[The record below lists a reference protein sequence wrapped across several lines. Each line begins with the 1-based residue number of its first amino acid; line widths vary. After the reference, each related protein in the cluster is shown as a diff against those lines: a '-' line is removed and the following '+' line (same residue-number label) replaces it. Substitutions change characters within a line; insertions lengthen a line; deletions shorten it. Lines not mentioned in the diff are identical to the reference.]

1 MAESNHSSVPEG
13 FKEIPDCDGKYFIG
27 KDGRVWSCLSNRIL
41 TQHLDAPKK
50 YLQSL
55 LMLPGRKKG
64 MPRYIHKL
72 VALTWIG
79 PAPGPTG
86 TKRHEYCVNHKDGN
100 KQNNHVDNL
109 EWVTNSENLSHA
121 WRTGLRSDF
130 IGENAQ
136 HSIFTNEEVRSIRLR
151 ILNGEKV
158 KAIADDFNVTTG
170 VIKNIQKFYSW
181 KRQDWDL
188 IDDMMK
194 ICKSKWIAET
204 KRCVESGQFY
214 SYSDINRYSQT

>member
-13 FKEIPDCDGKYFIG
+13 FKEIPGCDGKYFIG
-27 KDGRVWSCLSNRIL
+27 KDGRVWSCLSNQIL

-64 MPRYIHKL
+64 TPRYIHKL

-100 KQNNHVDNL
+100 KRNNHADNL

-121 WRTGLRSDF
+121 WRTGLRDDF
-130 IGENAQ
+130 IGENAP
-136 HSIFTNEEVRSIRLR
+136 HSIFTSEEVRSIRLR
-151 ILNGEKV
+151 IINGEKI
-158 KAIADDFNVTTG
+158 KTIADDFNVGIG

-214 SYSDINRYSQT
+214 SYSDINRYSQA

>member
-1 MAESNHSSVPEG
+1 
-13 FKEIPDCDGKYFIG
+13 
-27 KDGRVWSCLSNRIL
+27 
-41 TQHLDAPKK
+41 
-50 YLQSL
+50 
-55 LMLPGRKKG
+55 
-64 MPRYIHKL
+64 MP
-72 VALTWIG
+72 WQ
-79 PAPGPTG
+79 
-86 TKRHEYCVNHKDGN
+86 C
-100 KQNNHVDNL
+100 
-109 EWVTNSENLSHA
+109 
-121 WRTGLRSDF
+121 
-130 IGENAQ
+130 
-136 HSIFTNEEVRSIRLR
+136 
-151 ILNGEKV
+151 NGEKV